1 MIWSWT
7 LPCRSFFYLLC
18 FYFCC
23 YYRSYLTASDLSV
36 QLSFSSWFNVG
47 GLYISR
53 TLSISSKFGKFVCIE
68 LFSLSLFNFYSI
80 SNYSSLSFLIL
91 FGSSL
96 FLSWWTYPEMCQLYL
111 PSQRTSY
118 CVCWF
123 FFYLVLNLYLFP
135 ICYLLVISYYWF

>member
-96 FLSWWTYPEMCQLYL
+96 FILVNLPRNVSTLFTLSKNQLL
-111 PSQRTSY
+111 
-118 CVCWF
+118 CLLIF
-123 FFYLVLNLYLFP
+123 FILFW
-135 ICYLLVISYYWF
+135 ISIYFLFAIY